1 MGLGGDVKRPHVSR
15 AGIEPVAVFVLVLV
29 AYVAI
34 TPRTNPSYRHFVY
47 LADALLSGRVHLE
60 GVPDYYHDVIVYRG
74 RTYAPFPPAPAVLL
88 MPAVAVAGE
97 RTDQGRI
104 GQALAALAVA
114 LFVAA
119 LRRWSIPKP
128 VRLFCAVALAFGSV
142 LWPASAI
149 GTSWFFAQEVVVLA
163 TALIAWELAGAARP
177 AVLAAALAGAWL
189 TRLTL
194 LPAVPVL
201 ALWVWARHRRVGAV
215 GVYLAVTAAGLA
227 GYMLYNVA
235 RFGDP
240 LQTGYRLLSLAAVN
254 AQTVAAGGFFN
265 LRYVP
270 EHLYAMFL
278 RAPDL
283 IPQFPYLRPS
293 PWGMALLFTSPL
305 ALRLAFPA
313 RRPPWIWW
321 GLLICS
327 IALPMLA
334 FFSIGWVQFG
344 YRYSLDW
351 WVFLLVLLAFA
362 LGERPGRADYL
373 LLALSVAMNALG
385 VYWVRALGW

>member
-1 MGLGGDVKRPHVSR
+1 MRGAPVRRSLG
-15 AGIEPVAVFVLVLV
+15 EPLAVFILVLAV
-29 AYVAI
+29 YLSI
-34 TPRTNPSYRHFVY
+34 TPKTNPSYRHFVY
-47 LADALLSGRVHLE
+47 LADAFLAGRVHLE

-74 RTYAPFPPAPAVLL
+74 RTYAPFPPVPALLL

-114 LFVAA
+114 VFVAA
-119 LRRWSIPKP
+119 LRRWSISLA
-128 VRLFCAVALAFGSV
+128 VRLFCGAALAFGCV

-163 TALIAWELAGAARP
+163 TAVIAWELAGTARP
-177 AVLAAALAGAWL
+177 AVLGTALAVAWL
-189 TRLTL
+189 TRLTV
-194 LPAVPVL
+194 LPATPVL
-201 ALWVWARHRRVGAV
+201 AAWVWTRHRRIGAV
-215 GVYLAVTAAGLA
+215 AVYLAVTAAGLV

-240 LQTGYRLLSLAAVN
+240 LQTGYRLLSLATVN
-254 AQTVAAGGFFN
+254 AQTVAGGGFFN

-270 EHLYAMFL
+270 QHLYGIFL

-283 IPQFPYLRPS
+283 ISQVPFLRPS

-313 RRPPWIWW
+313 RRPPWMWW
-321 GLLICS
+321 GLLIAS

-334 FFSIGWVQFG
+334 FFSVGWVQFG

-351 WVFLLVLLAFA
+351 WVFVLVLVAFA
-362 LGERPGRADYL
+362 LGERPGRVDYL
-373 LLALSVAMNALG
+373 LLVLSVAMNALG

>member
-1 MGLGGDVKRPHVSR
+1 MGLGGDVRRFWSSR
-15 AGIEPVAVFVLVLV
+15 SLFEPLAVFILVLA

-47 LADALLSGRVHLE
+47 MADAFLAGRVHLV
-60 GVPDYYHDVIVYRG
+60 GVPDYYHDVIVYQG
-74 RTYAPFPPAPAVLL
+74 RTYAPFPPVPALLL

-104 GQALAALAVA
+104 GQGLAALAA
-114 LFVAA
+114 AFFVAA
-119 LRRWSIPKP
+119 LRRWSIPRP
-128 VRLFCAVALAFGSV
+128 VRLFCAAALAFGSV

-163 TALIAWELAGAARP
+163 TALLAWELGGAARP

-194 LPAVPVL
+194 LPALPVL
-201 ALWVWARHRRVGAV
+201 ALWIWTRHRRIAAV
-215 GVYLAVTAAGLA
+215 ALYLAVSAAGLV

-240 LQTGYRLLSLAAVN
+240 LQSGYRLLSLAAVN

-270 EHLYAMFL
+270 EHLYGMFV
-278 RAPDL
+278 RAPEL
-283 IPQFPYLRPS
+283 IPQVPYLRPS

-313 RRPPWIWW
+313 QRPPWLWW
-321 GLLICS
+321 GAVILS
-327 IALPMLA
+327 IALPMLT
-334 FFSIGWVQFG
+334 FFSVGWVQFG

-351 WVFLLVLLAFA
+351 WIFLLVLLAFA
-362 LGERPGRADYL
+362 LGERPRGIDYAL
-373 LLALSVAMNALG
+373 LTLSIGMNALG